1 MIQPT
6 QFDGLEQAMQAFNPF
21 NVLDFRRDPDWGYEH
36 VKLLLIQFTD
46 DGALGLAVYD
56 TKAKE
61 FIEEPGSLEDFGLTP
76 EKVSKKYG
84 FNFADWA

>member
-6 QFDGLEQAMQAFNPF
+6 QFDGLEEAMQAFNPF

-36 VKLLLIQFTD
+36 VKLLLIQFKD
-46 DGALGLAVYD
+46 DLAFGLAVYD

-61 FIEEPGSLEDFGLTP
+61 FIEEPGSLEDYCLTP
-76 EKVSKKYG
+76 EKVAKKFG